1 MTGSFIINNLAGLLV
16 VTSILTT
23 IVRPIP
29 TSIVMY
35 GFQSLVLVMIMF
47 GIGNYFA
54 ASELYSWAVTAIVTK
69 VILVPLI
76 VYLTYR
82 KMKKAKIEGGILP
95 VSVIVIFAALIM
107 FACHFV
113 VQPVKLPLVSELKP
127 VLAVSL
133 GHFLIGLM
141 CIISQRNILKQIFG
155 YCLMENGASLTL
167 ALLANRVP
175 KLVEIGITTDAIF
188 AVVVMC
194 YFARRIYCVLHTLDA
209 NKLNTLKG

>member
-1 MTGSFIINNLAGLLV
+1 MTGSFIINNLAGLLII
-16 VTSILTT
+16 TSVLTI
-23 IVRPIP
+23 IVRKISS
-29 TSIVMY
+29 TIVMY
-35 GFQSLVLVMIMF
+35 SLQSLVLVMIMF
-47 GIGNYFA
+47 AIGNYFA
-54 ASELYSWAVTAIVTK
+54 TSELYSWAITAILTK

-82 KMKKAKIEGGILP
+82 KMKKAKIEGGVIP
-95 VSVIVIFAALIM
+95 VPIIVILAALIM
-107 FACHFV
+107 LACHFV
-113 VQPVKLPLVSELKP
+113 VQPVELPLVSELKP

-155 YCLMENGASLTL
+155 YCLMENGSSLTL

-175 KLVEIGITTDAIF
+175 KLVEIGVTTDAIF